1 MSEAVMCAI
10 IAAIASM
17 FGSWLASRKQEKDRE
32 VKEAER
38 EARLDERLK
47 GVEKRLD
54 QHNNYAEKIGD
65 IQRDL
70 GILATEI
77 KNLKGAQHHA

>member
-1 MSEAVMCAI
+1 MSEVV
-10 IAAIASM
+10 IAALITGACAVL
-17 FGSWLASRKQEKDRE
+17 GQWLISR
-32 VKEAER
+32 ER

-54 QHNNYAEKIGD
+54 THNNYAEKIGD
-65 IQRDL
+65 IQRDI

-77 KNLKGAQHHA
+77 KNLKENE

>member
-1 MSEAVMCAI
+1 MSEAVICAI

-17 FGSWLASRKQEKDRE
+17 FGSWLASRKQAKDRE
-32 VKEAER
+32 IADAER

-54 QHNNYAEKIGD
+54 THNNYAEKIGD
-65 IQRDL
+65 IQRDI

-77 KNLKGAQHHA
+77 KNLKESA

>member
-1 MSEAVMCAI
+1 MNETIIVAI
-10 IAAIASM
+10 IAAL
-17 FGSWLASRKQEKDRE
+17 GSVLGQWLISR
-32 VKEAER
+32 ER

-65 IQRDL
+65 IQRDI

-77 KNLKGAQHHA
+77 KNLKEAS